1 MILMHTAEK
10 RGRLCESES
19 LVAAW
24 PGPSI
29 LRIDH
34 GPIASKIL
42 GLNYS
47 LIGLSVNTRVTINF
61 AAVDPRQDAHVENVA
76 IGSADVPL

>member
-1 MILMHTAEK
+1 MVYSVEDF
-10 RGRLCESES
+10 S
-19 LVAAW
+19 
-24 PGPSI
+24 
-29 LRIDH
+29 
-34 GPIASKIL
+34 
-42 GLNYS
+42 LNYS